1 MKKTEAELKSVHAS
15 ALGERLQELKTFD
28 EVLKALAQTGEE
40 LPSVVQ
46 WASEEPQSIVLK
58 SLHDETIHF
67 YNPTQREGLKPGTV
81 ILEDGPVRKVVG
93 SGLESLSVEDFR
105 ELFESG
111 RLVCLRVALET

>member
-1 MKKTEAELKSVHAS
+1 MKKTVAELKAVHAS
-15 ALGERLQELKTFD
+15 ALGERLKELESFE
-28 EVLKALAQTGEE
+28 EVLNSLAQESE
-40 LPSVVQ
+40 DLPSVVR
-46 WASEEPQSIVLK
+46 WAAEEPQSIVLK
-58 SLHDETIHF
+58 SLQDETIHF